1 MMFRWRNAW
10 LAILGAMVLLMAQ
23 VSNCAA
29 REILFPS
36 EQLTSKASLFEE
48 APAWNPT
55 YAPPLEI
62 AGQGFVAPISA
73 EFPQVEPAAI
83 PASEPW
89 QWTFLPRGFLYSTYW
104 ASEAEPRL
112 ATQLFHENGH
122 DELLDSTIGGRI
134 GFVRFGGRNS
144 LEGWQLDLLAGAK
157 LRQDPNE
164 GMDMQSTDFRYDI
177 PLTWRQGQ
185 HALKFG
191 YYHISSHA
199 GDEFLLKNPG
209 FTRLNFLR
217 DVFYLGYSYNPIP
230 ELRLYSEAGW
240 AFNCDVSEPWEF
252 QFGFDYGPAGPTYIR
267 GAPFIAM
274 NVHLREELDFG
285 GNFAMQAGWAWRGE
299 GLAAGI
305 LRTGLYYYNGGSPQ
319 FSFYANSEQSIGWGL
334 WYDF

>member
-1 MMFRWRNAW
+1 MIHTLRVFKLAW
-10 LAILGAMVLLMAQ
+10 VLCLILLAGQHATAQ
-23 VSNCAA
+23 NVSTVQHTFDTA
-29 REILFPS
+29 
-36 EQLTSKASLFEE
+36 QL
-48 APAWNPT
+48 PAEPIV
-55 YAPPLEI
+55 APPLY
-62 AGQGFVAPISA
+62 AAPDLSCDTV
-73 EFPQVEPAAI
+73 FDGS
-83 PASEPW
+83 SEPW
-89 QWTFLPRGFLYSTYW
+89 RWTFLPKGFLYHTYW

-112 ATQLFHENGH
+112 ATQLFHERDH

-134 GFVRFGGRNS
+134 GFVRFGARDA

-177 PLTWRQGQ
+177 PLTYRNGA
-185 HALKFG
+185 HGVKFG

-209 FTRLNFLR
+209 FDRLNFLR
-217 DVFYLGYSYNPIP
+217 DVVYLGYSYNVIP

-240 AFNCDVSEPWEF
+240 AFNYDVSEPWEF
-252 QFGFDYGPAGPTYIR
+252 QFGFDYGPAGPTYIQ
-267 GAPFIAM
+267 GAPFLAM
-274 NVHLREELDFG
+274 NVHLREELNFG

-299 GLAAGI
+299 GLASGT

-319 FSFYANSEQSIGWGL
+319 FSFYAENEQSVGWGL